1 MARIKQKGK
10 AGAAKNFI
18 TRNQAIKKLQ
28 VTLADFRRLCIL
40 KGIYPREPRNKK
52 KANKGSTAPATF
64 YYTKDIQYLLHEP
77 VLFKFRE
84 HKTFARKL
92 SKALGRGDL
101 STAKRLNDDKP
112 QYTLDHIIKERY
124 PTFVD
129 ALRDMDDALS
139 MLFLFASM
147 PQNDKISAATIA
159 NCERLCAEFQHYVIR
174 SRSLRKTF
182 LSIKGIYYQADIKG
196 QDVTWLVPYKF
207 SQQVPTD
214 VDFRIMLTFLDFHQT
229 FVGFVNYK
237 LYSEL
242 GLVYPPEMDV
252 QKDEGAAGL
261 GAFVVEKIAKNITA
275 DEDAEM
281 ADVVDVKDTSAQV
294 ASLGEK
300 LATIRDRDSVEEEE
314 APVDEEE
321 VEDDDAAVLD
331 DFTTAAPNADA
342 AALAQPDASVSAP
355 TNLFSPFTFYLSREV
370 PRYSLEFLIKSFGGK
385 VSWDPILGSG
395 SPLEENDPRITHHV
409 CDRPNQEK
417 RFPGRSYLQPQ
428 WVYDCINKGRL
439 VGIDEYAPGALLP
452 PHLSPFVKVEE
463 GDYDPEA
470 VPEAE
475 AEEEE
480 EEEDVEE
487 ETGMQVADDDD
498 EEEEEEEEAA
508 AAASTIPTVE
518 DSDVDEEI
526 DEHERQLAAEAAGVA
541 FSKAAATKK
550 GSKKPTA
557 QKETKAE
564 KEAREAQDMAK
575 IMMSNKHKKLYAK
588 MQYGIQ
594 KKEEAT
600 NSLRQ
605 KRKAIEKE
613 KRKGGGKKGGN

>member
-77 VLFKFRE
+77 VLLKFRE

-101 STAKRLNDDKP
+101 STAKRLNEDKP

-281 ADVVDVKDTSAQV
+281 ADVDVKDTSAQV

-300 LATIRDRDSVEEEE
+300 LATIRDDSVEE
-314 APVDEEE
+314 APVEE
-321 VEDDDAAVLD
+321 VEDDAAVLD
-331 DFTTAAPNADA
+331 DFSTAAPNADG
-342 AALAQPDASVSAP
+342 ALAQPDATVSAP
-355 TNLFSPFTFYLSREV
+355 TNLFSNFTFYLSREV

-385 VSWDPILGSG
+385 VSWDPILGAG

-439 VGIDEYAPGALLP
+439 VAIDEYAPGALLP

-470 VPEAE
+470 VPVEAE
-475 AEEEE
+475 AEEE

-487 ETGMQVADDDD
+487 ETGMQVADDD
-498 EEEEEEEEAA
+498 EEEEEEEVEEKA
-508 AAASTIPTVE
+508 AAASTIPTAE

-541 FSKAAATKK
+541 YSKAAPSKRGKK
-550 GSKKPTA
+550 TDAP
-557 QKETKAE
+557 KETKAE

-594 KKEEAT
+594 KKEEQT